1 MTKNILVVGPDGFLA
16 REVFTQLSAGEG
28 SRIILL
34 GRKEMTGRDHYFSD
48 VATLKKAVPEID
60 VVYLLGAHIP
70 YGAFQS
76 GDAAL
81 VKTNIALVAD
91 ISMLYP
97 ESRIVFSSSVS
108 VYGTPLQL
116 PIAVDS
122 PFNNPDLY
130 GMSKLAGEAIV
141 RNHRHF
147 AIIRFSSIIGKGMND
162 LTMIPRMI
170 AAARTGTIA
179 VWGDGGRLQNYIDV
193 RDAARL
199 CLLAAQSD
207 KNVVVLGVGAQSH
220 SNAEIAGQI
229 GLLTH
234 ATVEFSGTDKS
245 PSFVY
250 QVEESYR
257 SLNFAPLYSIEQT
270 LNDLIKQ

>member
-1 MTKNILVVGPDGFLA
+1 MRRNVLVVGPDGFLA
-16 REVFTQLSAGEG
+16 KAVLAQLRAGEN

-34 GRKEMTGRDHYFSD
+34 GRKEMAGRGDYFSD

-60 VVYLLGAHIP
+60 VVYLLASHIP

-76 GDAAL
+76 GDTLL
-81 VKTNIALVAD
+81 VKTNIELVTS
-91 ISMLYP
+91 ISRSYP

-116 PIAVDS
+116 PIAVNS

-130 GMSKLAGEAIV
+130 GMSKLAGEAVI
-141 RNHRHF
+141 RNHKDF

-162 LTMIPRMI
+162 QTMIPRMI
-170 AAARTGTIA
+170 GAARAGTIT
-179 VWGDGGRLQNYIDV
+179 VWGDGGRRQNYIDV

-207 KNVVVLGVGAQSH
+207 RNIVVLGVGAQSY
-220 SNAEIAGQI
+220 SNVEIAEQI
-229 GLLTH
+229 GLLTQ
-234 ATVEFSGTDKS
+234 ARVEFTGADKS

-250 QVEESYR
+250 QTEESYQA
-257 SLNFAPLYSIEQT
+257 LNFAPLYSIEQT

>member
-16 REVFTQLSAGEG
+16 REVLAQLPAEER
-28 SRIILL
+28 SRIVLL
-34 GRKEMTGRDHYFSD
+34 GRKEMTGRDNYFSD

-60 VVYLLGAHIP
+60 VVYLLGAYIP
-70 YGAFQS
+70 YGALQS
-76 GDAAL
+76 GDTTL
-81 VKTNIALVAD
+81 VKTNIELVAD
-91 ISMLYP
+91 ISLSYP
-97 ESRIVFSSSVS
+97 VSRIVFSSSVS

-147 AIIRFSSIIGKGMND
+147 AIIRFSSIIGKGMNN

-170 AAARTGTIA
+170 AAAGTGTIT

-199 CLLAAQSD
+199 CLLTAQSD
-207 KNVVVLGVGAQSH
+207 KNIVALGVGAQSH
-220 SNAEIAGQI
+220 SNAAIAEQI
-229 GLLTH
+229 GLLTR
-234 ATVEFSGTDKS
+234 ASVEFTGTDKS

-250 QVEESYR
+250 QVDASYEG
-257 SLNFAPLYSIEQT
+257 LNFAPLYSIEQT

>member
-1 MTKNILVVGPDGFLA
+1 MTKTILVVGPDGFLA
-16 REVFTQLSAGEG
+16 REVLAQLSAGER

-34 GRKEMTGRDHYFSD
+34 GRKEMTGRDNYFSD

-60 VVYLLGAHIP
+60 LVYLLGAYIP
-70 YGAFQS
+70 YGAFHS

-81 VKTNIALVAD
+81 VTSNIALVTD
-91 ISMLYP
+91 ISLSYP

-116 PIAVDS
+116 PIGVNS

-130 GMSKLAGEAIV
+130 GMSKLAGETIV
-141 RNHRHF
+141 RNHKHF
-147 AIIRFSSIIGKGMND
+147 AIIRFSSVVGKGMNE

-207 KNVVVLGVGAQSH
+207 KNIVALGVGAQSH
-220 SNAEIAGQI
+220 SNAAIAKQI

-234 ATVEFSGTDKS
+234 ATVEFTGTDKS
-245 PSFVY
+245 PSFLY
-250 QVEESYR
+250 QVEESYQR
-257 SLNFAPLYSIEQT
+257 LNFVPLYSIEQT